1 MLANFAHT
9 ITFEVVALDLP
20 KIVEGFQPR
29 RCKCKQR
36 PTVAAQFEQIEINI
50 MKLFNRICRPA
61 IRGLVLA
68 ALVAI
73 PSALRADGTNSG
85 GRATQMKMSSAELA
99 KIVTGTN
106 AVASNKPIP
115 YPLTTCVVSGEK
127 LGGDMG
133 PPIVFVYQD
142 AAKGINQEIKFC
154 CPMCKP
160 DFLKDPDKYMKI
172 IQAAEAKAKAKD
184 AKN

>member
-36 PTVAAQFEQIEINI
+36 PTVGAQFEQIEINI

-61 IRGLVLA
+61 ICGLVLA

-73 PSALRADGTNSG
+73 PSVLRADGTNSG

-99 KIVTGTN
+99 KIGR
-106 AVASNKPIP
+106 
-115 YPLTTCVVSGEK
+115 
-127 LGGDMG
+127 
-133 PPIVFVYQD
+133 
-142 AAKGINQEIKFC
+142 
-154 CPMCKP
+154 
-160 DFLKDPDKYMKI
+160 
-172 IQAAEAKAKAKD
+172 
-184 AKN
+184 

>member
-61 IRGLVLA
+61 ICGLVLA

-73 PSALRADGTNSG
+73 PSALRADGTNSV
-85 GRATQMKMSSAELA
+85 AAA
-99 KIVTGTN
+99 KPV
-106 AVASNKPIP
+106 P
-115 YPLTTCVVSGEK
+115 YPLTTCIISGEK

-133 PPIVFVYQD
+133 PPVVFVYQD

-172 IQAAEAKAKAKD
+172 ILAAEAKAKAKD